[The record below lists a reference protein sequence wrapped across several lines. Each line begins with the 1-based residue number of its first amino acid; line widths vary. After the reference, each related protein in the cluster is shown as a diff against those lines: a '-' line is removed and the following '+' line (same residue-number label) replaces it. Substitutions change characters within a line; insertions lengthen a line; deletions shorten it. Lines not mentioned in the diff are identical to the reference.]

1 MIKTSEN
8 VEKNSKNDIISNN
21 RHFKVI
27 LSKKI
32 INVLYNLSYLIIISY
47 TPMKNMNFISV
58 HLLLNYINIILQ

>member
-47 TPMKNMNFISV
+47 TPIKNMNFISV